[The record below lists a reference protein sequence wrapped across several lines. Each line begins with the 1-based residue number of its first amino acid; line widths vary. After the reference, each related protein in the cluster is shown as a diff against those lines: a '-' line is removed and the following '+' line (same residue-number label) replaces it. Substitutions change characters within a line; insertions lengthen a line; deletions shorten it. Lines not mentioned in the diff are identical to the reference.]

1 MKETDELGERDR
13 RAYTAQP
20 ISKYSQAVW
29 QATFVPVLIGLSIT
43 QITSPNVLG
52 WIHRLFWF
60 RTIIHHFLPNPL
72 IDYPDA
78 PPPPPKKKGKEN
90 CRICENMSIIASTHQ
105 LNRDLLVGLHVSTCR
120 RKSTPNR
127 FSDTRREHNPPKK
140 KPKKRKSPHKAG
152 SGGTNRGRSPR
163 TSRSRASA
171 RGGTCC
177 PRAAP
182 STPPLLF
189 AGRRRAL
196 SHPTTA
202 GEPQGPRPRRAGAS
216 GESRGGL
223 VVGRGGAR
231 VWERGGSEGRS
242 VFWIGDFFFLF
253 PFFFFSSLWCGG
265 GALFSASATHPPPP
279 RSD

>member
-1 MKETDELGERDR
+1 
-13 RAYTAQP
+13 
-20 ISKYSQAVW
+20 
-29 QATFVPVLIGLSIT
+29 
-43 QITSPNVLG
+43 
-52 WIHRLFWF
+52 
-60 RTIIHHFLPNPL
+60 
-72 IDYPDA
+72 
-78 PPPPPKKKGKEN
+78 
-90 CRICENMSIIASTHQ
+90 MSIIASTHQ

-265 GALFSASATHPPPP
+265 GALFSASATPPPPP